1 MSDGIVSSTKN
12 RLGQAMQD
20 AALAH
25 ISEDIQDI
33 LNNLETI
40 IEELPAQAEKQVQS
54 LQENIGSLE
63 LALKAVPEQFDIDF
77 SRKINRI
84 LDVASEVEF
93 HTKKLNNT
101 IQSDNSV
108 QIAKQAEMLAHE
120 FNRNIENLSLMS
132 TWTLFKW
139 GVTCIFLGGTFGG
152 VVAGLFVWAVFPQIF

>member
-1 MSDGIVSSTKN
+1 MGNEVVSSTKN

-25 ISEDIQDI
+25 INEDIQDI

-40 IEELPAQAEKQVQS
+40 LEELPAQAKKQVQS

-63 LALKAVPEQFDIDF
+63 LALKAVPEQFDADF
-77 SRKINRI
+77 SKKINQI

-101 IQSDNSV
+101 IQSDNSA
-108 QIAKQAEMLAHE
+108 QITKQAELLAHE
-120 FNRNIENLSLMS
+120 FNRNIEDLSLMS

-139 GVTCIFLGGTFGG
+139 GMICIFLGGTFGG
-152 VVAGLFVWAVFPQIF
+152 IWAGLLVWTVFPQIF